1 MPENLKDKRLALF
14 FTLGVSLR
22 TWHDIGILD
31 REVKLYN
38 RLSQHF
44 KHIYFFTYGGKKE
57 LDYKEYLAENI
68 TIVPLPLIQKSRCHN
83 VPLLL
88 SFLYS
93 MFVPVIHYR
102 ILKNV
107 DILKTNQMNGAWAAV
122 LSKALFRSTL
132 IVRTGYSWSKFTQK
146 STTSWLKKNIIRMIE
161 GMAYSFTD
169 GIIVSA
175 SADLKYIQQNY
186 KTKGYETVIANYI
199 DTELFKPLGG
209 EKKRNSI
216 FFAGRL
222 NKQKNLFSLLEAAAD
237 LPCEITIAGSG
248 DQKDALEKYAKEKDI
263 KVEFLGSIPNNEL
276 PRVLNQHEVFVLPSF
291 YEGMPKAL
299 LEAMA
304 CGLPCIGTNV
314 AGIKEIII
322 HRENGYL
329 CETTAASIKEAIL
342 EIMNNHMLQERI
354 GRNARIMVVEKFALE
369 TVLKNEIKIYEEI

>member
-169 GIIVSA
+169 GIIVSS